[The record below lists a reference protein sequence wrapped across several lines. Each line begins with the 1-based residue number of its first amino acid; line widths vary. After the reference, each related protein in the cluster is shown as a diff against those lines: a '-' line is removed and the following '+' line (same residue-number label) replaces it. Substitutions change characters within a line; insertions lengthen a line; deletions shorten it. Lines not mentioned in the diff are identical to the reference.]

1 MLEFIINFTITS
13 GTACIF
19 NKINR
24 RFDYSTYFVGI
35 LVGMIQICITHLLN
49 K

>member
-1 MLEFIINFTITS
+1 MLEFIINFAVAMAGVGILT
-13 GTACIF
+13 
-19 NKINR
+19 KINK
-24 RFDYSTYFVGI
+24 RFDHSTYFVGI